1 MRGKRGN
8 PGLKGRLL
16 DKSIEAYVLALETV
30 NRLSIQY
37 RIETFAYLICNA
49 WELLLKAKIIHD
61 AGKRR
66 AIYYK
71 KKRGE
76 PRRSLSLRDAL
87 RRVIPD
93 ENNPV
98 RRNLDRIAELRDEA
112 VHLVIS
118 QVPPEVISL
127 FQACVIN
134 YHTQLGEWFEVS
146 LSDFV
151 PVGMM
156 AITYDLSPE
165 QLDLQNPRL
174 KRHLGREAVQFL
186 TAYQEALQQD
196 EASLGG
202 SAQFS
207 IPINYSLALVSKPAD
222 ADIVLTKGPGGSAAT
237 IVEVP
242 KDPGRTHPLRR
253 KEATQLL
260 NQSLPADGHVT
271 PYDVECVVEV
281 HGVTKRPEFFY
292 HCAVPGSPK
301 QYSVQFVEWML
312 KQHAKDPSFFRRTR
326 ARKLELNAEVRAARQ

>member
-8 PGLKGRLL
+8 PGLKGKLL

-49 WELLLKAKIIHD
+49 WELLLKAKVILD
-61 AGKRR
+61 AGK
-66 AIYYK
+66 ASAVYYP

-87 RRVIPD
+87 KRVIPD
-93 ENNPV
+93 ENSPV
-98 RRNLDRIAELRDEA
+98 RRNLERIADLRDEA

-134 YHTQLGEWFEVS
+134 YHTQLREWFEVS

-174 KRHLGREAVQFL
+174 RRHLGREAVKFL

-222 ADIVLTKGPGGSAAT
+222 ADIVLTKGPGGSTAT

-242 KDPGRTHPLRR
+242 KDPGKTHPLRR

-260 NQSLPADGHVT
+260 NQSLPAHDQVT
-271 PYDVECVVEV
+271 AYDVECVIEV
-281 HGVTKRPEFFY
+281 HGVMKRAEFFY
-292 HCAVPGSPK
+292 HSGVPGSPK
-301 QYSVQFVEWML
+301 QYSAAFVEWML
-312 KQHAKDPSFFRRTR
+312 RQYGKDSTFFRNARTR
-326 ARKLELNAEVRAARQ
+326 RRELKARARGLGQ